1 MIGEKERE
9 DTTCLPSF
17 LGDRDSTSR
26 HTPGK
31 QDSFE
36 PAGPGPINGLRH
48 CRVRKCDVADGKIWL
63 FAARGLAK
71 REPTE

>member
-1 MIGEKERE
+1 MIGEKGRE
-9 DTTCLPSF
+9 DTACLPPF

-26 HTPGK
+26 HTPGE

-36 PAGPGPINGLRH
+36 PAVPGPINGLRH
-48 CRVRKCDVADGKIWL
+48 CRVRKSDVADGKIWL
-63 FAARGLAK
+63 FAARDLAK